1 MDKMTEK
8 ILSSDKAHSWHPFTQ
23 MKHHSPVV
31 IDRAEGIFLFT
42 PEGRKIYDSV
52 SSWWTSPL
60 GHCNK
65 EILQAITDQGNI
77 LEHVMFAGFTHKSA
91 ALLFDAL
98 HEILP
103 DSLSR
108 YFFTDNGSTGN
119 EVSLK
124 MAFQFWQNKGFAAK
138 TKFMMIENS
147 YHGDTLGAVSVGG
160 VDLYHKIFHPLMFE
174 THKAKSPNCSIC
186 PHRKSEFTF
195 DANNTGCSLECLA
208 SAENIIK
215 EHHDEICALIIEPL
229 IQAAG
234 GMIIYPEAYLEK
246 ITSFAKEYNIL
257 VIFDEVATGFGRTGS
272 MFAMNKINNLP
283 DIAVFSK
290 ALTGGWLPLSVTAS
304 TDEIFDAFYDDDRTK
319 TLFHG
324 HSYTGNPISCSAAVK
339 ALEIYKRDNFP
350 QSNEKAMF
358 FFHSKLKALSDY
370 DFISDIRYL
379 GWIGAVDLKDKKG
392 KALESETMSKI
403 YSESLKNGVILRP
416 LGNTIYW
423 WLPINTTED
432 QIDEIIKISI
442 STVTSV
448 LK

>member
-1 MDKMTEK
+1 
-8 ILSSDKAHSWHPFTQ
+8 
-23 MKHHSPVV
+23 
-31 IDRAEGIFLFT
+31 
-42 PEGRKIYDSV
+42 
-52 SSWWTSPL
+52 
-60 GHCNK
+60 
-65 EILQAITDQGNI
+65 
-77 LEHVMFAGFTHKSA
+77 
-91 ALLFDAL
+91 
-98 HEILP
+98 
-103 DSLSR
+103 
-108 YFFTDNGSTGN
+108 
-119 EVSLK
+119 
-124 MAFQFWQNKGFAAK
+124 
-138 TKFMMIENS
+138 
-147 YHGDTLGAVSVGG
+147 
-160 VDLYHKIFHPLMFE
+160 
-174 THKAKSPNCSIC
+174 
-186 PHRKSEFTF
+186 
-195 DANNTGCSLECLA
+195 
-208 SAENIIK
+208 
-215 EHHDEICALIIEPL
+215 
-229 IQAAG
+229 
-234 GMIIYPEAYLEK
+234 MIIYPEAYLEK

>member
-1 MDKMTEK
+1 MTDR
-8 ILSSDKAHSWHPFTQ
+8 ILLSDKKHSWHPFTQ

-31 IDRAEGIFLFT
+31 IERAEGIYLFT
-42 PEGRKIYDSV
+42 PEGHRIYDSV

-65 EILQAITDQGNI
+65 EILHAITEQGNI
-77 LEHVMFAGFTHKSA
+77 LEHIMFAGFTHKPA
-91 ALLFDAL
+91 ALLFESI

-103 DSLSR
+103 ESLSR

-119 EVSLK
+119 EVALK
-124 MAFQFWQNKGFAAK
+124 MAFQYWQNTGNKNK

-174 THKAKSPNCSIC
+174 THKAKSPNCSVC

-208 SAENIIK
+208 SAEKIIK
-215 EHHDEICALIIEPL
+215 EHHEEICAFIIEPL

-246 ITSFAKEYNIL
+246 ITTFAKEYNIL

-272 MFAMNKINNLP
+272 MFAMNKIKSLP

-290 ALTGGWLPLSVTAS
+290 ALTGGWLPLSVTAA
-304 TDEIFDAFYDDDRTK
+304 TDRIFNAFYDDDRTK

-324 HSYTGNPISCSAAVK
+324 HSYTANPLSCSAAIK
-339 ALEIYKRDNFP
+339 TLEIYKRENFP
-350 QSNEKAMF
+350 FSNDKAML
-358 FFHSKLKALSDY
+358 FFHEKLRNLAEYKC
-370 DFISDIRYL
+370 ISDIRYI
-379 GWIGAVDLKDKKG
+379 GWIGAADLIDKYNNP
-392 KALESETMSKI
+392 LSSETMAEI
-403 YSESLKNGVILRP
+403 YSESIKNGVILRP

-423 WLPINTTED
+423 WLPINTSEKQIED
-432 QIDEIIKISI
+432 IINFSI
-442 STVTSV
+442 RTVLSV